1 MRLKITVMESRQQIL
16 KLLEKNREKIKAF
29 GVTELGVF
37 GSVARDEQT
46 EASDVDVLVE
56 LEKHTFDS
64 YMNLLFF
71 LEDLFGRKVDL
82 VMKGAIKPRIRNRI
96 LSETVYVEGL

>member
-1 MRLKITVMESRQQIL
+1 MDTRDDILRLLSTQIGSIR
-16 KLLEKNREKIKAF
+16 KL

-37 GSVARDEQT
+37 GSFARNEQRP
-46 EASDVDVLVE
+46 ESDVDILVDM
-56 LEKHTFDS
+56 KGRTFDT

-82 VMKGAIKPRIRNRI
+82 VVKDTIKPIIRNRV
-96 LSETVYVEGL
+96 LRETVYVSNL

>member
-1 MRLKITVMESRQQIL
+1 MQTRTEIL
-16 KLLEKNREKIKAF
+16 RVLETNREKIRSL

-46 EASDVDVLVE
+46 DASDLDVLVE
-56 LEKHTFDS
+56 LKQHTFDS

-71 LEDLFGRKVDL
+71 LEDIFGRKVDL
-82 VMKGAIKPRIRNRI
+82 VMKSAIKPRIKDRI

>member
-1 MRLKITVMESRQQIL
+1 MLEINRDKIR
-16 KLLEKNREKIKAF
+16 AF

-37 GSVARDEQT
+37 GSVARGEQT

-56 LEKHTFDS
+56 LENNTFDS
-64 YMNLLFF
+64 YINLLFF

-82 VMKGAIKPRIRNRI
+82 VMKGTIKPRIKNRI
-96 LSETVYVEGL
+96 LSETVYVEGLQALS

>member
-1 MRLKITVMESRQQIL
+1 MQTRTEIL
-16 KLLEKNREKIKAF
+16 RVLETNREKIRGL

-46 EASDVDVLVE
+46 DASDLDVLVE
-56 LEKHTFDS
+56 LKQHTFDS

-71 LEDLFGRKVDL
+71 LEDIFGRKVDL
-82 VMKGAIKPRIRNRI
+82 VMKSAIKPRIKDRI

>member
-1 MRLKITVMESRQQIL
+1 MQSKSEIL
-16 KLLEKNREKIKAF
+16 RLLENNREKIKTF

-46 EASDVDVLVE
+46 DASDVDVLVE

-82 VMKGAIKPRIRNRI
+82 VMKGAIKPRIKNRI
-96 LSETVYVEGL
+96 LSETVYVKGL